1 MSVHIFLIM
10 GSIIAWNV
18 CGIGNRDKKRALRQS
33 VRYNKLDLLCEVETK
48 KVVVDEEI
56 VNPIWSGNSR
66 LWYVVPSE
74 DLSGGLL
81 FV

>member
-1 MSVHIFLIM
+1 M
-10 GSIIAWNV
+10 
-18 CGIGNRDKKRALRQS
+18 
-33 VRYNKLDLLCEVETK
+33 RYNKLDLLCEVETK